1 MILEMKKL
9 TLIGHKS
16 VRHKLFRNFNRTRLV
31 EVVSTE
37 DISNTKRLDNQQRT
51 AGITSKMQSIDFALE
66 SIRQVKNEAKVTIK
80 NGIAKSEKEFTP
92 ETMRC
97 TIDISGILRCT
108 AVTTE
113 EANSVNVIGTLKINK
128 TKKLPIKINEAV

>member
-37 DISNTKRLDNQQRT
+37 EISNTKRLDNQQRT
-51 AGITSKMQSIDFALE
+51 SGITAKMQSIDSALE

-80 NGIAKSEKEFTP
+80 NFKDIDEKIYKH
-92 ETMRC
+92 
-97 TIDISGILRCT
+97 IDEENIISVGDFESIT
-108 AVTTE
+108 AR
-113 EANSVNVIGTLKINK
+113 
-128 TKKLPIKINEAV
+128 